1 MDIFTKQDRERSVV
15 GRGST
20 FFSVII
26 WENIFQN
33 NWRKMLAVLICVR
46 NTKLIILGKY
56 DFEINIIL
64 LHQEELDDG
73 VRELCHIS
81 LQSFIYFRL

>member
-1 MDIFTKQDRERSVV
+1 
-15 GRGST
+15 
-20 FFSVII
+20 
-26 WENIFQN
+26 
-33 NWRKMLAVLICVR
+33 MLAVLICVR

-56 DFEINIIL
+56 DFEKNIIL